1 MATKLVNFQ
10 EYCAKCVYKDKL
22 EEEDPCWDCLVTPVN
37 EDSHKPVMFK
47 ENTDS

>member
-1 MATKLVNFQ
+1 MATKLVEF
-10 EYCAKCVYKDKL
+10 EKWCAKCAYKNKK

-47 ENTDS
+47 DVEDS